1 MNKQPSN
8 PNPNK
13 QSRQSAYIARKR
25 DAGYAPLS
33 SVFVPKAIA
42 DECREM
48 IRNHVAEYES
58 KLANQF

>member
-1 MNKQPSN
+1 MSKQPIN
-8 PNPNK
+8 PTPDK

-25 DAGYAPLS
+25 EAGYVPLS

-42 DECREM
+42 DECRE
-48 IRNHVAEYES
+48 IVRNHVAEYES